1 MKDTIKI
8 KGMTCNHC
16 VMAVAKALN
25 GIAGVKE
32 VQVDLGSGSAT
43 FEKDANVD
51 MEGLKREIEKAGYQ
65 VG

>member
-1 MKDTIKI
+1 
-8 KGMTCNHC
+8 
-16 VMAVAKALN
+16 MAVAKALN